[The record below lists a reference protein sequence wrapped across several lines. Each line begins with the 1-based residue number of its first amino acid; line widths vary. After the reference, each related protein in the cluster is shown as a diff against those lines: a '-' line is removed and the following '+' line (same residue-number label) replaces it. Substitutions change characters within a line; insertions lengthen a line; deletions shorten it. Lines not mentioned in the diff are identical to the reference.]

1 MTTDEGLAAVIVG
14 LGAFLIVLVV
24 IAIALAVVFLIGRWK
39 FFKKAGKNGWEAIIP
54 FYSDWVLVEVAG
66 LEWYWFLALI
76 ATTIFSVLGAIIPLF
91 NSLSF
96 LGSVAVIIGNICVFY
111 NLSKRL
117 HKDTS
122 WIVLGTLFTPIMI
135 AIAGFSK
142 NITYDA
148 TVPVTKNGFFDKNK
162 QQ

>member
-1 MTTDEGLAAVIVG
+1 MTEESLVTMLVG
-14 LGAFLIVLVV
+14 LGIFLVIFLI
-24 IAIALAVVFLIGRWK
+24 IFAAFAVVFIIGRWK

-66 LEWYWFLALI
+66 LDWYWFLALI
-76 ATTIFSVLGAIIPLF
+76 ANAILSVLSSIIPLF
-91 NSLSF
+91 GALSF
-96 LGSVAVIIGNICVFY
+96 LGYVAVILARVCIFF

-122 WIVLGTLFTPIMI
+122 WIVLGALFAPIMI
-135 AIAGFSK
+135 TIAGFS
-142 NITYDA
+142 NSITYDA
-148 TVPVTKNGFFDKNK
+148 TVPVTKNGVFDKDK